1 VLWVT
6 SIDDAALSVRSEA
19 DRRRVLVYLALFG
32 TVILWGLGPPLSKK
46 ITGTP
51 TTIVAVRLWMAIP
64 ATMLVQR
71 LSGSRPSLRSIRKA
85 WLGGALFAINMLFF
99 FSALR
104 HVTVATLTLIGV
116 LQPVVISL
124 VSVKLFGEKLSR
136 WWAIW
141 TTVAIAG
148 VAVAVL
154 AAGKSLRADPF
165 GLVLALGT
173 VLAFSVYLLVAR
185 RAREHM
191 SSAEYLTGVMTWAAA
206 FLTIP
211 LFFQGLRLY
220 ELGRG
225 DFGWLLLVLLGPG
238 MLGHL
243 LMNWVIPK
251 LPMNITSL
259 QMLPSTVVSIAAA
272 WPMHHEHIT
281 LLQALA
287 GLVTLTAIGL
297 VVHGPFTRPARL

>member
-1 VLWVT
+1 VT
-6 SIDDAALSVRSEA
+6 SLDTTVHAVGPEA
-19 DRRRVLVYLALFG
+19 DRRRMLAYLALFG
-32 TVILWGLGPPLSKK
+32 TVIIWGLGPPLSKK
-46 ITGTP
+46 ITATP

-71 LSGSRPSLRSIRKA
+71 LSGSKPSLRSIRKA
-85 WLGGALFAINMLFF
+85 WLGGALFATNMLFF

-116 LQPVVISL
+116 LQPIVISV

-141 TTVAIAG
+141 TSVAIAG
-148 VAVAVL
+148 VVVAVL
-154 AAGKSLRADPF
+154 AAGRSLRADPF

-185 RAREHM
+185 GAREHM
-191 SSAEYLTGVMTWAAA
+191 GASEYLTGVMTWAAL

-211 LFFQGLRLY
+211 LFFQGLRLH

-225 DFGWLLLVLLGPG
+225 DFGWMMLVLLGPG

-259 QMLPSTVVSIAAA
+259 QMLPSTVVSIAVA

-281 LLQALA
+281 LSQALA
-287 GLVTLTAIGL
+287 GLVTLIAIGL
-297 VVHGPFTRPARL
+297 VVHGPFRRPST